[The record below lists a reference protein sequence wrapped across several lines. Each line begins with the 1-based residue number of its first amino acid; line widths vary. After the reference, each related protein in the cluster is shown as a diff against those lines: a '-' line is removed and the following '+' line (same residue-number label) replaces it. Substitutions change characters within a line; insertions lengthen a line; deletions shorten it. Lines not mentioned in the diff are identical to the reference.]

1 MTDFSTISVTQKDKK
16 RLIKFSK
23 ESGLSQKD
31 YMTKLLDALQ
41 ETGQT
46 NLAHFGG
53 VNSQKEL
60 LDLGK
65 NIEGLKK
72 MIRAIER
79 DNLKPLFQEMYHT
92 SADLKNKTNHLSEV
106 KNKVENLESKFDT
119 IIDGVNKVLHNR
131 SGEIEKL
138 NQLHQLEQVRLQKQ
152 KEDLKPIEN
161 TLKLIAQHL
170 DPGNKKGL
178 FDQVIS
184 KFS

>member
-1 MTDFSTISVTQKDKK
+1 MTDFTTISVTQKDKK

-31 YMTKLLDALQ
+31 YMSKLLDALQ
-41 ETGQT
+41 DSGQT
-46 NLAHFGG
+46 NPAHFEG
-53 VNSQKEL
+53 VNYQKEL

-92 SADLKNKTNHLSEV
+92 STDLKTKTDDLSFLKNKLD
-106 KNKVENLESKFDT
+106 NLEDRFSK
-119 IIDGVNKVLHNR
+119 ILNGVNKIINDR
-131 SGEIEKL
+131 AKEIGKL
-138 NQLHQLEQVRLQKQ
+138 TEIHQVEQARLQKQ
-152 KEDLKPIEN
+152 KQDLKPIED
-161 TLKLIAQHL
+161 TLKLIAAHL
-170 DPGNKKGL
+170 DPNNKKGL
-178 FDQVIS
+178 FDQVFN

>member
-1 MTDFSTISVTQKDKK
+1 MTEFTTISVTQKDKK

-46 NLAHFGG
+46 NPTHFEG

-92 SADLKNKTNHLSEV
+92 STDLKTKTNDLSEF
-106 KNKVENLESKFDT
+106 KNKVDRLESKFSK
-119 IIDGVNKVLHNR
+119 IIDNVNKILNIR
-131 SGEIEKL
+131 NGEIEKL
-138 NQLHQLEQVRLQKQ
+138 TQLHQVEQVRLQKQ

-161 TLKLIAQHL
+161 SLKLIAQHL